1 MSPVR
6 ILLARHGQAA
16 WQLTR
21 SGDLDSPLTPA
32 GHRQAAALA
41 ERLAARGE
49 GIAAVRVSPLV
60 RARQTADHLGPALGL
75 TAEVLDTLAEAP
87 FRVAGELAA
96 PRGPLDATPDA
107 DAPGGGAATPR
118 YQVFREQVTAA
129 LGELYSL
136 GTELPSEG
144 CVLAVTHGGV
154 IKTLLRILAGS
165 DLVDFDV
172 ANASLTSV
180 QWRHGRWRVDAVNR
194 CDHLPADLL
203 TS

>member
-1 MSPVR
+1 VSPVR

-41 ERLAARGE
+41 GRLAEQTE
-49 GIAAVRVSPLV
+49 GIAAVRVSPMV
-60 RARQTADHLGPALGL
+60 RARQTADHLCAALGL
-75 TAEVLDTLAEAP
+75 PAVVLDTLAEAP
-87 FRVAGELAA
+87 FRVVGELAS
-96 PRGPLDATPDA
+96 PRGPLDATPEH
-107 DAPGGGAATPR
+107 GGAAPTPR
-118 YQVFREQVTAA
+118 YQAFREQVASA
-129 LGELYSL
+129 LGELYEL
-136 GTELPSEG
+136 GPALPSG
-144 CVLAVTHGGV
+144 ACVLAVTHGGV

-165 DLVDFDV
+165 DLVDFEV
-172 ANASLTSV
+172 SNASVTCV

-194 CDHLPADLL
+194 YDHLSADLL